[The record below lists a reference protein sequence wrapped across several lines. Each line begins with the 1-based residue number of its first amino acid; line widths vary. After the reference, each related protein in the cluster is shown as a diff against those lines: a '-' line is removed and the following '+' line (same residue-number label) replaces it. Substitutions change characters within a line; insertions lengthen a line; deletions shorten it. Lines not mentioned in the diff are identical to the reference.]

1 MAFENRYSAFDRLLH
16 KLAFSTRK
24 AQIGL
29 ADIEEII
36 FRNQIAC
43 HELDRPLFVTA
54 LPRAGTTLLLEVC
67 VASGEFAS
75 HTYRNMPFVLIPML
89 WNRFSEGFRRSD
101 VPMERAHGDGMLIS
115 VDSPEAFEESVWI
128 AFWPDRYKRDRI
140 MPWREEED
148 GTFRAF
154 LENHFKKIVALS
166 APEGNGMAA
175 LPSTSRR
182 YVSKN
187 NLNIARIT
195 WLARNFRDALFLIP
209 FREPIQ
215 HCASLLHQHLNF
227 LEIHRR
233 DRFAKR
239 YMEGIGHFDFGDNL
253 RPVDFDG
260 WLGSSKHRDPT
271 KMNFWVEYWLAT
283 YRSLIE
289 ETEERVR
296 FLNYDGFCADP
307 LLGLERVA
315 NFIDVE
321 NNDKF
326 LGQAERI
333 HAPSFYEIDCASL
346 EGTIVEEAKAMYS
359 RLAAFSIV

>member
-89 WNRFSEGFRRSD
+89 WNRLSEGFRRSD

-115 VDSPEAFEESVWI
+115 VDSPEALEESVWI

-175 LPSTSRR
+175 LPSTPRR

-209 FREPIQ
+209 FREPNSALRISAPP
-215 HCASLLHQHLNF
+215 ASKLPRDPSTRPLRKAVHGGDRTF
-227 LEIHRR
+227 RFRR
-233 DRFAKR
+233 
-239 YMEGIGHFDFGDNL
+239 NL

-260 WLGSSKHRDPT
+260 WLRQFEASRPGKNELLGRVLAGPPIARLSKRQ
-271 KMNFWVEYWLAT
+271 
-283 YRSLIE
+283 R
-289 ETEERVR
+289 ERVR
-296 FLNYDGFCADP
+296 FLNYDGFRAHP

-326 LGQAERI
+326 LGPGRT
-333 HAPSFYEIDCASL
+333 D
-346 EGTIVEEAKAMYS
+346 S
-359 RLAAFSIV
+359 RAVIL